1 MELVA
6 PAVEKFQAVADA
18 QPLFV
23 PVLVALLVVAL
34 ALAAASMVEPKGKKK
49 SKKSAGGGAP
59 FTPGS
64 RRSTRCVRRPPSPPR
79 RPPSLPRAPLPA
91 RAGWDGKK
99 LDAERGSSS
108 PFKAPGGAQAPAGGR
123 RAAGGGLG
131 PPSGDPGSPGTPLGR
146 DHVSVRPDL
155 LLRPR
160 RAAAAAGVRNRR
172 GLGLVPGGGG
182 MATPGRCGAR
192 GGCSRGWRS
201 FLPRP
206 AAAPGAG
213 GPGRPAERGR
223 GRRGARTPDSNGGS
237 STTSLLRPPV
247 PRSR

>member
-64 RRSTRCVRRPPSPPR
+64 RRSTRCVAPHLLTRPA
-79 RPPSLPRAPLPA
+79 APLPSRA
-91 RAGWDGKK
+91 RPSPRARGWDGKK

-108 PFKAPGGAQAPAGGR
+108 PFKAHVQSPGAGGR
-123 RAAGGGLG
+123 GWRG
-131 PPSGDPGSPGTPLGR
+131 PGPTLGSPEESGNPAGPGAR
-146 DHVSVRPDL
+146 ERPAGS
-155 LLRPR
+155 PPP
-160 RAAAAAGVRNRR
+160 AAAGRGRGGRSKPPRTRTRPRARRNGRARPMR
-172 GLGLVPGGGG
+172 GQGWMLPG
-182 MATPGRCGAR
+182 MAFVPPAASRCAGRRRPRKTRGAR
-192 GGCSRGWRS
+192 GG
-201 FLPRP
+201 
-206 AAAPGAG
+206 G
-213 GPGRPAERGR
+213 G
-223 GRRGARTPDSNGGS
+223 RGARTPDSNGGS